1 MCGGDDQ
8 LVWKHP
14 VPWRRP
20 EGCVPSDGLHSY
32 TWVHMWTFRAAVV
45 TVRFSYALHSLIL
58 EAIASFDQMID
69 GQQAQQIPPQDG
81 AHHTSA
87 TLLAVVAPIL
97 ASKDAH
103 TSMDGLEQR
112 MRQMRISD
120 GAINWDDF
128 DGAPMASLS
137 TQFRM
142 LEIERYR
149 SIDCP
154 KIHLM
159 LYNTVMRAHGLDE
172 AQLIMLFP
180 MSLSGAA

>member
-14 VPWRRP
+14 VSLEACRGLR
-20 EGCVPSDGLHSY
+20 LHSY
-32 TWVHMWTFRAAVV
+32 TWVHMWTFRAALV
-45 TVRFSYALHSLIL
+45 TVRFSYPLHSLIL

-69 GQQAQQIPPQDG
+69 GYQTG
-81 AHHTSA
+81 A

-120 GAINWDDF
+120 GAISWDDF
-128 DGAPMASLS
+128 DGAPMANLS
-137 TQFRM
+137 AQFKM

-149 SIDCP
+149 GIDCP
-154 KIHLM
+154 KIHLR

-172 AQLIMLFP
+172 AQLIMFFP
-180 MSLSGAA
+180 MSLSGAAQRWFASLDASCRRT